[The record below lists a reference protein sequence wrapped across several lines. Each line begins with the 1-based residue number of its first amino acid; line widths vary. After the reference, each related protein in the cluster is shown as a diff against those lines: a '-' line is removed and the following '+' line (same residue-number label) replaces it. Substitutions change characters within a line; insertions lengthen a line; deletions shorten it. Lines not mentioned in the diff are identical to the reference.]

1 MSCIIFTIVRKVL
14 DLLIYFFIKND
25 VFLVDNLL
33 DYYFIDCFSLV
44 FLQKI
49 FLLKNSSYYSLELKS
64 HMFAL

>member
-33 DYYFIDCFSLV
+33 DYYFIDYGNV
-44 FLQKI
+44 F
-49 FLLKNSSYYSLELKS
+49 
-64 HMFAL
+64 